1 MAGAAHDPAFAKKVG
16 VPQSVAREFNQADK
30 GTGIMT
36 KGEKP
41 RAAAYAAGGPVLQ
54 TSNSRFL
61 KTEDEF
67 RDERSNASDENWGKS
82 GKGSKGKDKVTS
94 IPKK

>member
-1 MAGAAHDPAFAKKVG
+1 MAGVAHGSIKGSG
-16 VPQSVAREFNQADK
+16 VPVSVAKEFNQADK

-41 RAAAYAAGGPVLQ
+41 RPAAYAAGGPVLN

-61 KTEDEF
+61 KTEDAF
-67 RDERSNASDENWGKS
+67 RSEGAPNPSYAGGKP
-82 GKGSKGKDKVTS
+82 KGKDKVTTIS
-94 IPKK
+94 KK